1 MVVRYKLSIVATLFL
16 LFSNVIAQIVIPDFI
31 KRGSIPEAEYQSFM
45 TDLRAAVASK
55 TSMPV
60 ITGEFVSPGMVASLE
75 PKYTRI
81 IAGNEGAEFAL
92 SGEIR
97 QIYGD
102 PYSISIL
109 IASAKSDR
117 NSDLI
122 SRQFHAESL
131 NLLVTELSQIIADF
145 VDPINSL
152 TPGDAGLFVASE
164 PAGASIYID
173 GINVGKSPMA
183 DVLMLEPKTHTIEL
197 RKQGFLAVKKQVSLK
212 DGITELQTIQ
222 LTPINGGTVQVD
234 SFPSASIIF
243 DGRTLDNTPLS
254 FQALPGEHTLELIR
268 LGFEFVALSIRVREF
283 RVTIAEQKLKPLN
296 SHMLFW
302 DQPEGQLVFLDDKL
316 EIKGY
321 VLEPKAGLHKVT
333 LKSGQEKIQFE
344 INVPAEGVYYIDFEN
359 RALESFN
366 Y

>member
-1 MVVRYKLSIVATLFL
+1 MVVRYKLSIITILFL
-16 LFSNVIAQIVIPDFI
+16 VLTNAFAQIVIPDFV
-31 KRGSIPEAEYQSFM
+31 KRGNIPEADYQSFM
-45 TDLRAAVASK
+45 NDLRMAVALK
-55 TSMPV
+55 TAMPV
-60 ITGEFVSPGMVASLE
+60 TVGEFVSPGMIASLD

-81 IAGNEGAEFAL
+81 IASNEGAEFAV

-97 QIYGD
+97 QVFGD

-122 SRQFHAESL
+122 SRQFHTESL
-131 NLLVTELSQIIADF
+131 SLLVTELAQIIADF
-145 VDPINSL
+145 VDPVNSL
-152 TPGDAGLFVASE
+152 LSGDAGLFVSSE
-164 PAGASIYID
+164 PAGATIYID
-173 GINVGKSPMA
+173 GIRVGKSPLE

-197 RKQGFLAVKKQVSLK
+197 RKQGFLAVKKQVNLK
-212 DGITELQTIQ
+212 KGITDLQTIQ

-268 LGFEFVALSIRVREF
+268 LGFEFVALSVKVREF

-302 DQPEGQLVFLDDKL
+302 DQPEGQLVFLDNKL

-333 LKSGQEKIQFE
+333 LKNGEEKIQFE
-344 INVPAEGVYYIDFEN
+344 INVPAEGVFYIDFN
-359 RALESFN
+359 NKTLKSFD
-366 Y
+366 